1 MKRLAAAVCVFLVAL
16 LSQGCQRPAAGPA
29 IMLRPPAPV
38 TARRVTV
45 GNSIQA
51 RPIECVIVGQ
61 GWQVTFIMA
70 AIHGNEPAG
79 TALLERLV
87 PYLQQHPALMEGRRA
102 ILLPVAN
109 PDGLENQTR
118 HNASDVDLNRNFPD
132 DNRDNKKI
140 YGEEALSEPEAV
152 VIDEI
157 ITKYAPERIVSIH
170 QFTEV
175 GPQSL
180 SARLPKGCID
190 YDGPAK
196 ALAKHMAKY
205 CDLPVDKLGA
215 NPGSLGSYA
224 GLDLGIPII
233 TFELPLHAHLLD
245 SDSLWEKYGE
255 AIVAAVVYP
264 DRVK

>member
-1 MKRLAAAVCVFLVAL
+1 M
-16 LSQGCQRPAAGPA
+16 
-29 IMLRPPAPV
+29 
-38 TARRVTV
+38 TV
-45 GNSIQA
+45 GTSVQG
-51 RPIECVIVGQ
+51 RPIERIVVGQ
-61 GWQVTFIMA
+61 GWEVTFIIA
-70 AIHGNEPAG
+70 AIHGDEPAG
-79 TALLERLV
+79 AALLERLV
-87 PYLQQHPALMEGRRA
+87 PYLQQHPALMEGRRVV
-102 ILLPVAN
+102 LLPTAN
-109 PDGLENQTR
+109 PDGIANQTR

-140 YGEEALSEPEAV
+140 YGEKALSEPEAV
-152 VIDEI
+152 VIHEI
-157 ITKYAPERIVSIH
+157 ITRYSPERIVSIH

-180 SARLPKGCID
+180 SARLPRGCID

-196 ALAKHMAKY
+196 ALARQMSKY

-224 GLDLGIPII
+224 GLELGIPII

-245 SDSLWEKYGE
+245 SDSLWERYAE